1 MYMYQLMY
9 LHVAIPFIMV
19 NVMYNFCLIE
29 VNQCPKMHTKSLRT
43 SKEGPGQDERS
54 LLVVGSHQNTL
65 SCSFLL

>member
-9 LHVAIPFIMV
+9 IYVAIPLIMV
-19 NVMYNFCLIE
+19 NVRYNFCFID

-54 LLVVGSHQNTL
+54 LLFV
-65 SCSFLL
+65 